1 MKKKAIPPFTLT
13 AGQSGRL
20 LFDFTLPEGA
30 ETPALRGALM
40 VQGQRVDMEN
50 TQADMLTIPS
60 LPAGVYLTEVRAAG
74 VCVLYGHVEVLPSPL
89 FGEEGLATYR
99 VDVDNTAEVLQ
110 VNITMLEGMPGPQG
124 EQGPQGP
131 QGPKGEQ
138 GPQGEQGPKGDKGEK
153 GDPGGLASS
162 VGLDSLA
169 AGPGSVAYCADS
181 LAVGLGAV
189 VGATYASNSKAATAT
204 RKSTTAESETNNT
217 SKDYSSNSAAVGLHA
232 QASGSR
238 STAYGNFAKA
248 SGTESTA
255 SGYCSSASVSQAT
268 AIGAYSTASGSNST
282 AIGEQSSATGHYGAS
297 LGHNSKAVG
306 QSSSA
311 IGDSTKAIGNYS
323 IASGSQSNASY
334 HCSIAIGFQASS
346 SSAYSTAIG
355 AMSSVSSRCPSS
367 VAIGAGAYVNDN
379 GVLALNA
386 GGGSISYGGVG
397 YSTQLY
403 IITKGSKLST
413 DYLGGEAGL
422 GYLVID
428 HVAGSIV
435 ARGVIPLALICTDH
449 ASDFTPT
456 GYDKIGNY

>member
-1 MKKKAIPPFTLT
+1 MKVKTLQGVFYVVTGSAGCTVTAERNGETKTLLMLEVDGQGTFAAI
-13 AGQSGRL
+13 S
-20 LFDFTLPEGA
+20 DE
-30 ETPALRGALM
+30 
-40 VQGQRVDMEN
+40 
-50 TQADMLTIPS
+50 
-60 LPAGVYLTEVRAAG
+60 
-74 VCVLYGHVEVLPSPL
+74 
-89 FGEEGLATYR
+89 
-99 VDVDNTAEVLQ
+99 VDVSDDKALLHPFASAPASALGGGVSGGGSGASVE
-110 VNITMLEGMPGPQG
+110 E
-124 EQGPQGP
+124 EQ
-131 QGPKGEQ
+131 
-138 GPQGEQGPKGDKGEK
+138 
-153 GDPGGLASS
+153 LIHAS

-169 AGPGSVAYCADS
+169 AGPGAVAYCADS

-189 VGATYASNSKAATAT
+189 VGATYASNSKDATAT

-248 SGTESTA
+248 SGPESTA

-282 AIGEQSSATGHYGAS
+282 AIGELSSATGHYGAS
-297 LGHNSKAVG
+297 LGYNSKAVG

-311 IGDSTKAIGNYS
+311 IGDSTKATGNYS
-323 IASGSQSNASY
+323 IASGSKSNASS
-334 HCSIAIGFQASS
+334 HGSIAIGFQASS

-355 AMSSVSSRCPSS
+355 ARSSVSSRCPSS

-435 ARGVIPLALICTDH
+435 ARGVIPLGIICTDH

>member
-1 MKKKAIPPFTLT
+1 MKVKTLQGVFYVVTGSAGCTVTAERNGETKTLLMLEVDGQGTFAAI
-13 AGQSGRL
+13 S
-20 LFDFTLPEGA
+20 DE
-30 ETPALRGALM
+30 
-40 VQGQRVDMEN
+40 
-50 TQADMLTIPS
+50 
-60 LPAGVYLTEVRAAG
+60 
-74 VCVLYGHVEVLPSPL
+74 
-89 FGEEGLATYR
+89 
-99 VDVDNTAEVLQ
+99 VDVSDDKALLHPFASAPASALGGGVSGGGSGASVE
-110 VNITMLEGMPGPQG
+110 E
-124 EQGPQGP
+124 EQ
-131 QGPKGEQ
+131 
-138 GPQGEQGPKGDKGEK
+138 
-153 GDPGGLASS
+153 LIHAS

-169 AGPGSVAYCADS
+169 AGPGAVAYCADS

-189 VGATYASNSKAATAT
+189 VGATYASNSKDATAT

-248 SGTESTA
+248 SGPESTA

-268 AIGAYSTASGSNST
+268 AIGAYSTASGPESTASGYGSSASVSQATAIGAYSTASGSNST
-282 AIGEQSSATGHYGAS
+282 AIGELSSATGHYGAS
-297 LGHNSKAVG
+297 LGYNSKAVG

-311 IGDSTKAIGNYS
+311 IGDSTKATGNYS
-323 IASGSQSNASY
+323 IASGSKSNASS
-334 HCSIAIGFQASS
+334 HGSIAIGFQASS

-355 AMSSVSSRCPSS
+355 ARSSVSSRCPSS

-435 ARGVIPLALICTDH
+435 ARGVIPLGIICTDH